1 MGLTLIQIDR
11 LLTDWYQKADAANQN
26 LLDLYDLPAYQ
37 RLSGVGNPP
46 TNVTGI
52 TQQRASVALTAI
64 DRLFE
69 DLELLNQLLGRAQK
83 LRQALPAFFVNERDL
98 AEIEQLLVGQ
108 SIQLPNIPTPL
119 AQRDLL
125 SSNQQVQATS
135 LVELLAEMI
144 SVFTIARD
152 VFMAIEVAWTELE
165 SKLIT
170 TYESLIELQQ
180 LAQKLGVAIPA
191 SLITAQTN
199 FTNLQ
204 AQIDRDP
211 LGIDR
216 TFTQDLTP
224 LINHTRRE
232 LELLFQQHQQLK
244 SELATA
250 PQDLHQLRQL
260 NQDSIAA
267 LTACQAKIIHS
278 LPTFLPLSAAEL
290 IEIEQWLGRLVAKFE
305 SGIIP
310 PVRVGLTNWLD
321 RVHSQTIAVRSAL
334 VANRLPLDTRQELR
348 GRLDALTAK
357 ALAKRQV
364 EDPILADLA
373 MQARQVLYTSP
384 TDLDLAIGL
393 VRSYEQRLN
402 LGA

>member
-1 MGLTLIQIDR
+1 MGLNLVQIDQ
-11 LLTDWYQKADAANQN
+11 LLTDWHQKASAANQN

-46 TNVTGI
+46 RNVTGI
-52 TQQRASVALTAI
+52 TQDRASVALTAI
-64 DRLFE
+64 DRLFT
-69 DLELLNQLLGRAQK
+69 DIELLNQTLTRSQK
-83 LRQALPAFFVNERDL
+83 LRQELPAFFVNDRDL
-98 AEIEQLLVGQ
+98 NEIEQLLIGQ

-125 SSNQQVQATS
+125 SSNQQSQATS
-135 LVELLAEMI
+135 LVELLADMAAA
-144 SVFTIARD
+144 FTIARD
-152 VFMAIEVAWTELE
+152 VFIAIEIAWTELE

-170 TYESLIELQQ
+170 THQSLIELQQ
-180 LAQKLGVAIPA
+180 LAQKLKVSVPA
-191 SLITAQTN
+191 SLVAAQTN

-204 AQIDRDP
+204 SQIDRDP

-216 TFTQDLTP
+216 TFSQNLTP
-224 LINHTRRE
+224 LINQTRRE
-232 LELLFQQHQQLK
+232 LEALYQQQKQLQ
-244 SELATA
+244 SDFAAA
-250 PQDLHQLRQL
+250 PKYLQQLRQL

-267 LTACQAKIIHS
+267 LTECQAKIIHN
-278 LPTFLPLSAAEL
+278 LPTFSPLAGENLVEL
-290 IEIEQWLGRLVAKFE
+290 EQWLGRLVTKFDA
-305 SGIIP
+305 GIIP

-321 RVHSQTIAVRSAL
+321 RVHNHTIAVRSAL
-334 VANRLPLDTRQELR
+334 AANRLPLDTRQELR

-384 TDLDLAIGL
+384 TDLDLAREL
-393 VRSYEQRLN
+393 VRGYEQRLN
-402 LGA
+402 SLF